1 MGEDSVLQKLGRPD
15 SHASLT
21 CDDGGLHPNTEDTIS
36 GRLAAVARR
45 APDGLAIQDL
55 HRRLT
60 YAELASQV
68 ACIAGAAEA
77 AFDPEQGPVAIFVP
91 FDSRFHLALLGA
103 LQARRVAL
111 VLDPEHPGPRIRSIA
126 DHAGVGGVLTTRE
139 LAAQARALFA
149 PALPVLEVEDAV
161 VSGREARG
169 GPSADD
175 PAYILYTSG
184 STGRPK
190 GVLHSHANVLND
202 VAITTQVCEITAVD
216 SGCVFY
222 PATMGTLRNSLWPLM
237 NGAALHVL
245 PARELGAN
253 RLVEEI
259 RIRRPTVIQMVPTLF
274 RRLASAAPDRQ
285 ALESVRI
292 VRLVG
297 DRSDWNDVD
306 LFRRAFRADARLEI
320 SVASTECP
328 SSFVRWFVDETLER
342 GARLPVGRLTPGLE
356 LSILGEDGAP
366 AADGQAGEVVVS
378 GRHLALGYWREP
390 ELTAAAFAPD
400 ASDPNRR
407 TFSTGDMC
415 LRRPDGL
422 LEFVGRVDRLL
433 KIRGHRI
440 EPAEVEAALRGC
452 TGAAEAAIVVRHTSD
467 GRPRA
472 LAAYVELEPGIK
484 GLLPR
489 HLLAMLSQRL
499 PAYMLPAFVRIRALP
514 RLANFKLDRNALE
527 ALDQALLAD
536 MSDRMRNPL
545 LDTVAGAFES
555 VVGNGGATPEDN
567 LLSLGGDSLQS
578 VELVLELERR
588 LGVGIPQ
595 RVFRDTRS
603 IAELSAWIAKRIGE
617 NREERA

>member
-1 MGEDSVLQKLGRPD
+1 
-15 SHASLT
+15 
-21 CDDGGLHPNTEDTIS
+21 
-36 GRLAAVARR
+36 
-45 APDGLAIQDL
+45 
-55 HRRLT
+55 
-60 YAELASQV
+60 
-68 ACIAGAAEA
+68 
-77 AFDPEQGPVAIFVP
+77 
-91 FDSRFHLALLGA
+91 
-103 LQARRVAL
+103 
-111 VLDPEHPGPRIRSIA
+111 
-126 DHAGVGGVLTTRE
+126 
-139 LAAQARALFA
+139 
-149 PALPVLEVEDAV
+149 
-161 VSGREARG
+161 
-169 GPSADD
+169 
-175 PAYILYTSG
+175 
-184 STGRPK
+184 
-190 GVLHSHANVLND
+190 
-202 VAITTQVCEITAVD
+202 
-216 SGCVFY
+216 
-222 PATMGTLRNSLWPLM
+222 
-237 NGAALHVL
+237 
-245 PARELGAN
+245 
-253 RLVEEI
+253 
-259 RIRRPTVIQMVPTLF
+259 
-274 RRLASAAPDRQ
+274 
-285 ALESVRI
+285 
-292 VRLVG
+292 
-297 DRSDWNDVD
+297 
-306 LFRRAFRADARLEI
+306 
-320 SVASTECP
+320 
-328 SSFVRWFVDETLER
+328 
-342 GARLPVGRLTPGLE
+342 
-356 LSILGEDGAP
+356 
-366 AADGQAGEVVVS
+366 
-378 GRHLALGYWREP
+378 
-390 ELTAAAFAPD
+390 
-400 ASDPNRR
+400 
-407 TFSTGDMC
+407 MC